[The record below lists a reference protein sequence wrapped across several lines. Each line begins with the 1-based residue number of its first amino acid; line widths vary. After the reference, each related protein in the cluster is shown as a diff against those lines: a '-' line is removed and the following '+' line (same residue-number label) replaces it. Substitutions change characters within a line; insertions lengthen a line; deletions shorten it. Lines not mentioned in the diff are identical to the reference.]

1 MTNWTHKYVEELK
14 RHAGVGCAKAL
25 VVPNFKAQQG
35 EDANAHGT
43 SSEILPTGNVL
54 DLLREL

>member
-1 MTNWTHKYVEELK
+1 MEELK

-25 VVPNFKAQQG
+25 VVSNFKAQQG